1 MKRNWVRVA
10 LWFLCLQKLLQ
21 SLEDI
26 LKTCHFSTFIS
37 SDVSETSIKVSIL
50 PSSPV
55 PFHYLPLQDTE
66 VQIVDIFERIQAE
79 SDHFPQPSFWAE
91 FCCLMPHC
99 SCNMWENPGKSIWL
113 QFFSED
119 PCYRILLGWP
129 SAPEILTASYLGGT
143 KWPQIVSAT
152 ILHGCQIA
160 IGTSNSLGTNK
171 NSSLWSFPPTS
182 RKMVLPMG
190 YTSNMAMLCHFDRGN
205 DVDLGLTYLC
215 PGLPSAKFLHKLQE
229 TYYEYVNQYPV
240 SMSITTT
247 PSEWIEIS

>member
-66 VQIVDIFERIQAE
+66 VQIVDIFERIQPE

-119 PCYRILLGWP
+119 PCYRILLAHSLLSRWYQV
-129 SAPEILTASYLGGT
+129 ASNRFRNNLAWVPDSHRYLKLARNKQKQQSLVISPNIT
-143 KWPQIVSAT
+143 KNGFANGV
-152 ILHGCQIA
+152 
-160 IGTSNSLGTNK
+160 
-171 NSSLWSFPPTS
+171 
-182 RKMVLPMG
+182 
-190 YTSNMAMLCHFDRGN
+190 
-205 DVDLGLTYLC
+205 YL
-215 PGLPSAKFLHKLQE
+215 
-229 TYYEYVNQYPV
+229 QYGHVMPF
-240 SMSITTT
+240 
-247 PSEWIEIS
+247 W